1 MVSQPRIKEDVM
13 KRLKNERGQSI
24 LEYVL
29 IAAAVV
35 GLAVLLIQKV
45 RQPVNDRI
53 SNIATD
59 MQTPVTGN

>member
-1 MVSQPRIKEDVM
+1 M
-13 KRLKNERGQSI
+13 
-24 LEYVL
+24 EYVL